1 MSSFVRRLEI
11 RILRKKGYVRQLW
24 KVVEDAVTK
33 EPRPVRV
40 KHGVIVKPNGDLTKS
55 PRWPR
60 P

>member
-24 KVVEDAVTK
+24 KIINDT
-33 EPRPVRV
+33 PVRV
-40 KHGVIVKPNGDLTKS
+40 KHGNIITPSGDTTGS

>member
-11 RILRKKGYVRQLW
+11 KILKRKGYVRQLW
-24 KVVEDAVTK
+24 KIINDM
-33 EPRPVRV
+33 PVRV
-40 KHGVIVKPNGDLTKS
+40 KHGMIITPAGDSTKS